1 MDVSSG
7 EYGHDYVEKMVSSVN
22 NGKLSWYS
30 EIDNETKN
38 FEEIEMFE
46 EVNTKCLRTNVTPF
60 MQFKIL
66 IERTAIQTWRDS
78 DYLKLQF
85 FVNIFLALC
94 IGCLFLD
101 TGNDASKSFLNI
113 ELCLAMIYVFT
124 YIPMTLVV
132 MKCKLNLKF
141 VIH

>member
-1 MDVSSG
+1 MDVSAG
-7 EYGHDYVEKMVSSVN
+7 EYGQDYVEKMVSFVN
-22 NGKLSWYS
+22 NGKLRWYPEVEN
-30 EIDNETKN
+30 EIKPLED
-38 FEEIEMFE
+38 FEENEILE
-46 EVNTKCLRTNVTPF
+46 EVSTNCLQSNVTWF

-66 IERTAIQTWRDS
+66 LERTTVQTWRDS

-94 IGCLFLD
+94 IGFLFLD

-113 ELCLAMIYVFT
+113 ELCLAMVYVFT

-132 MKCKLNLKF
+132 MKCK
-141 VIH
+141 